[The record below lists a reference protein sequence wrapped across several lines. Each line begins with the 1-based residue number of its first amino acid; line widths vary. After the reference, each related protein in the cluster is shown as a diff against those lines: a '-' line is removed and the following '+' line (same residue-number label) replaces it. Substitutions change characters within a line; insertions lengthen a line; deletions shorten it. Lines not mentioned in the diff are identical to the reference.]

1 MKTYDIKTQGG
12 SLFPG
17 TYGYKLYEK
26 AAERLHKTIRHQITF
41 DNQILKEVQKE
52 LVKETT
58 KNLFSLYHLYAMIPS
73 CIKREAFLKE
83 SVLGNQNGYP
93 ANTSTI
99 ATMVA
104 VSKNAQNL
112 YLNLLDLRLVS
123 YLIHKE
129 EKYLGYDI
137 LDAGEFYH
145 ASVYQEF
152 KKAGFDLAEDVIPE
166 DMTKFIKGVIFAI
179 QFAKEDCPV
188 QLDNKECDL
197 TARHHEVLKA
207 VVGVLSLLFKED
219 YYSDILGA
227 ENAVLAK
234 SSNDSSFGG
243 NLSTKEGVFSKFCK
257 LFK

>member
-58 KNLFSLYHLYAMIPS
+58 KNLFSLYHLYAMVPS

>member
-227 ENAVLAK
+227 KNAVLAK

-243 NLSTKEGVFSKFCK
+243 DLSTKEGVFSKFCK